1 MPRVSRT
8 PAISGKYMTVA
19 AAMRGG
25 GLTVNL
31 RFLCDVV
38 LELFPSC
45 ETRFGI
51 RMLFLEIR
59 FFDGQNT
66 FFSDL
71 DPSAASAIRFAYLSC
86 FRDNIRL
93 LNLDQPS
100 FLLFCTKAIC
110 AILQNSSILQF
121 TIDKFF
127 EK

>member
-31 RFLCDVV
+31 LFLCDVV

-71 DPSAASAIRFAYLSC
+71 DPSAASRKRGSC
-86 FRDNIRL
+86 MW
-93 LNLDQPS
+93 
-100 FLLFCTKAIC
+100 
-110 AILQNSSILQF
+110 
-121 TIDKFF
+121 
-127 EK
+127 